1 MMPCASSLATS
12 SLRDRLRTASVRD
25 IRRPA
30 PVGVKFI
37 PMDRY
42 NPETWFDDA
51 VGVTKDRT
59 MKPKS
64 VRIWA
69 NAKEAPYIRTKPFH
83 KSQMVVEADQDGNT
97 VFQIN
102 VILNPELEREILS
115 FGEGIKVLAPKELVE
130 SIGKRIKAAAK
141 LYE

>member
-1 MMPCASSLATS
+1 M
-12 SLRDRLRTASVRD
+12 
-25 IRRPA
+25 
-30 PVGVKFI
+30 
-37 PMDRY
+37 
-42 NPETWFDDA
+42 
-51 VGVTKDRT
+51 
-59 MKPKS
+59 
-64 VRIWA
+64 
-69 NAKEAPYIRTKPFH
+69 
-83 KSQMVVEADQDGNT
+83 VEADQDGNT

>member
-1 MMPCASSLATS
+1 
-12 SLRDRLRTASVRD
+12 
-25 IRRPA
+25 
-30 PVGVKFI
+30 
-37 PMDRY
+37 
-42 NPETWFDDA
+42 
-51 VGVTKDRT
+51 